1 MKRLFALPIVMVAL
15 MLCGCNEIEL
25 PSEGS
30 GGKNDDDKE
39 NVASPDSSDTFTIA
53 TLSRAD
59 DGEFIALKGYIVG
72 YMPTNTINKVVFN
85 ADDAVSTNIVLAD
98 RAAETDTKLCA
109 GLQLKAESDARVDL
123 NLADNPAMLGQR
135 IIAYGYKGTY
145 CNAPG
150 LKQVEVYELVDDDD
164 DDEAGDNDNNDSGD
178 GAGSKDEGGELFPTL
193 VTEGTAQPFEGC

>member
-1 MKRLFALPIVMVAL
+1 MKKLFALSVVMFAL

-30 GGKNDDDKE
+30 GGKEDNDKE
-39 NVASPDSSDTFTIA
+39 NVTAPDSDDTFTIA
-53 TLSRAD
+53 TLCRAD

-98 RAAETDTKLCA
+98 RAAETDMKLCA
-109 GLQLKAESDARVDL
+109 GLQLKAGSDARVDL

-150 LKQVEVYELVDDDD
+150 LKQVEVYELVDDDEAD
-164 DDEAGDNDNNDSGD
+164 DSDDDSGD
-178 GAGSKDEGGELFPTL
+178 GADSKDDGGESFPTL

>member
-1 MKRLFALPIVMVAL
+1 MKKLFALSVVMVAF

-30 GGKNDDDKE
+30 GGKEDNDKE
-39 NVASPDSSDTFTIA
+39 NVTAPDSSDTFTIA
-53 TLSRAD
+53 TLCRAD

-98 RAAETDTKLCA
+98 RAAETDMNLCA
-109 GLQLKAESDARVDL
+109 GLQLKAGSDARVDL

-135 IIAYGYKGTY
+135 IIAYGYKGAY

-164 DDEAGDNDNNDSGD
+164 SDDDSGD
-178 GAGSKDEGGELFPTL
+178 GADSKDDGGEFFPTL

>member
-1 MKRLFALPIVMVAL
+1 MKKLFALSVVMVAL

-30 GGKNDDDKE
+30 GGKEDDDKE
-39 NVASPDSSDTFTIA
+39 NVTAPDSSDTFTIA

-59 DGEFIALKGYIVG
+59 DGELIALKGYIVG

-98 RAAETDTKLCA
+98 RAAETDMKLCA
-109 GLQLKAESDARVDL
+109 GLQLKAGSDARVDL

-135 IIAYGYKGTY
+135 IIAYGYKGAY

-164 DDEAGDNDNNDSGD
+164 SDEDSGD
-178 GAGSKDEGGELFPTL
+178 GADSKDDGGELFPTL

>member
-1 MKRLFALPIVMVAL
+1 MKKLFALSVVMVAL
-15 MLCGCNEIEL
+15 MLYGCNEIEL

-30 GGKNDDDKE
+30 GGKEDDDKE
-39 NVASPDSSDTFTIA
+39 NVTAPDSDGTFTIA

-72 YMPTNTINKVVFN
+72 YMPTNTINKVVFD

-109 GLQLKAESDARVDL
+109 GLQLKAGSDARVDL
-123 NLADNPAMLGQR
+123 NLADNPDMLGQR

-150 LKQVEVYELVDDDD
+150 LKQVEVYELVDDDAD
-164 DDEAGDNDNNDSGD
+164 DSDDDSGD
-178 GAGSKDEGGELFPTL
+178 GADSKDDGGESFPTL

>member
-1 MKRLFALPIVMVAL
+1 MKKLFALSVVMFAL

-30 GGKNDDDKE
+30 GGKEDDDKE
-39 NVASPDSSDTFTIA
+39 NVAAPDSGDTFTIA
-53 TLSRAD
+53 TLCRAD

-72 YMPTNTINKVVFN
+72 YMPTNTINKVVFD

-98 RAAETDTKLCA
+98 RAAETGTNLCA
-109 GLQLKAESDARVDL
+109 GLQLKAGSDARVDL

-164 DDEAGDNDNNDSGD
+164 DSGD
-178 GAGSKDEGGELFPTL
+178 GADSKDDGGELFPTL

>member
-1 MKRLFALPIVMVAL
+1 MKKLFALSVVMVAL

-30 GGKNDDDKE
+30 GGKEDDDEE
-39 NVASPDSSDTFTIA
+39 NVTAPDSGDTFTIA

-72 YMPTNTINKVVFN
+72 YMPTNTMNKVVFN

-98 RAAETDTKLCA
+98 RAAEMDTKLCA
-109 GLQLKAESDARVDL
+109 GLQLKAGSDARVAL

-164 DDEAGDNDNNDSGD
+164 EADDSDDDSGD
-178 GAGSKDEGGELFPTL
+178 GVDSKDDGGELFPTL

>member
-1 MKRLFALPIVMVAL
+1 MKKLFALSVVMFAL

-30 GGKNDDDKE
+30 GGKEDNDKE
-39 NVASPDSSDTFTIA
+39 NVTAPDSDGTFTIA
-53 TLSRAD
+53 TLCRAD

-98 RAAETDTKLCA
+98 RAAETDMKLCA
-109 GLQLKAESDARVDL
+109 GLQLKAGSDARVDL

-164 DDEAGDNDNNDSGD
+164 DSGD
-178 GAGSKDEGGELFPTL
+178 GADSKGDGGESFPTL

>member
-1 MKRLFALPIVMVAL
+1 MKKLFALSVVMVAL

-30 GGKNDDDKE
+30 GGKEDNDKE
-39 NVASPDSSDTFTIA
+39 NVTAPDSSDTFTIA

-98 RAAETDTKLCA
+98 RAAETDMKLCA
-109 GLQLKAESDARVDL
+109 GLQLKARSDARVDL

-164 DDEAGDNDNNDSGD
+164 SDEDSGD
-178 GAGSKDEGGELFPTL
+178 GADSKDDGGELFPTL

>member
-1 MKRLFALPIVMVAL
+1 MKKLFALSVVMVGL

-30 GGKNDDDKE
+30 GGKEDNDKE
-39 NVASPDSSDTFTIA
+39 NVTAPDSSDTFTIA
-53 TLSRAD
+53 MLCRAD

-98 RAAETDTKLCA
+98 RAAETDMKLCA
-109 GLQLKAESDARVDL
+109 GLQLKAGSDARVDL

-150 LKQVEVYELVDDDD
+150 LKQVEVYELVDDDEAD
-164 DDEAGDNDNNDSGD
+164 DSDDDSGD
-178 GAGSKDEGGELFPTL
+178 GADSKDDGGELFPTL

>member
-1 MKRLFALPIVMVAL
+1 MKKLFALSVVMFAL

-30 GGKNDDDKE
+30 GGKEDNDKE
-39 NVASPDSSDTFTIA
+39 NVTAPDSDGTFTIA

-109 GLQLKAESDARVDL
+109 GLQLKAGSDARVDL

-164 DDEAGDNDNNDSGD
+164 DSGD
-178 GAGSKDEGGELFPTL
+178 GADSKGDGGESFPTL

>member
-1 MKRLFALPIVMVAL
+1 MKKLFALSVVIVAL

-30 GGKNDDDKE
+30 GGKEDDDKE
-39 NVASPDSSDTFTIA
+39 NVTAPDSSDTFTIA

-98 RAAETDTKLCA
+98 RAAETDMKLCA
-109 GLQLKAESDARVDL
+109 GLQLKARSDARVDL

-164 DDEAGDNDNNDSGD
+164 SDEDSGD
-178 GAGSKDEGGELFPTL
+178 GADSKDDGGELFPTL

>member
-1 MKRLFALPIVMVAL
+1 MKKLFALSVVMVGL
-15 MLCGCNEIEL
+15 VLCGCNEIEL

-30 GGKNDDDKE
+30 GGKEDNDKE
-39 NVASPDSSDTFTIA
+39 NVTAPDSRDTFTIA
-53 TLSRAD
+53 TLCRAD

-72 YMPTNTINKVVFN
+72 YMPTNTMNKVVFD

-109 GLQLKAESDARVDL
+109 GLQLKAGSDARVDL

-164 DDEAGDNDNNDSGD
+164 DSDDGADSKGD
-178 GAGSKDEGGELFPTL
+178 GGESFPTL

>member
-1 MKRLFALPIVMVAL
+1 MKKLFALSVVMVCL

-30 GGKNDDDKE
+30 GGKVDDDKE
-39 NVASPDSSDTFTIA
+39 NVTAPDSSDTFTIA
-53 TLSRAD
+53 TLCRAD

-109 GLQLKAESDARVDL
+109 GLQLKAGSDARVDL

-164 DDEAGDNDNNDSGD
+164 DSGD
-178 GAGSKDEGGELFPTL
+178 GADSKGDGGESFPTL

>member
-1 MKRLFALPIVMVAL
+1 MKKLFALSVVMVAL

-30 GGKNDDDKE
+30 GGKEDNDKE
-39 NVASPDSSDTFTIA
+39 NVAAPDSGDTFTIA

-72 YMPTNTINKVVFN
+72 YMPTNTMNKVVFN

-109 GLQLKAESDARVDL
+109 GLQLKAGSDARVDL
-123 NLADNPAMLGQR
+123 NLADNPVMLGQR

-164 DDEAGDNDNNDSGD
+164 NDSDDDSGD
-178 GAGSKDEGGELFPTL
+178 GADSKDDGGESFPTL

>member
-1 MKRLFALPIVMVAL
+1 MKKLFALSVVMVAL

-30 GGKNDDDKE
+30 GGKEDNDKE
-39 NVASPDSSDTFTIA
+39 NVAAPDSDDTFTIA

-109 GLQLKAESDARVDL
+109 GLQLKVGSDARVDL

-135 IIAYGYKGTY
+135 IIAYGYKGAY

-164 DDEAGDNDNNDSGD
+164 SDDDSGD
-178 GAGSKDEGGELFPTL
+178 GADSKDDGGELFPTL

>member
-1 MKRLFALPIVMVAL
+1 MKKLFALSVVMVAL

-25 PSEGS
+25 PSEDS
-30 GGKNDDDKE
+30 GGKEDDDKE
-39 NVASPDSSDTFTIA
+39 NVTAPDSSDTFTIA

-98 RAAETDTKLCA
+98 RAAETDMKLCA
-109 GLQLKAESDARVDL
+109 GLQLKARSDARVDL

-164 DDEAGDNDNNDSGD
+164 SDEDSGD
-178 GAGSKDEGGELFPTL
+178 GADSKDDGGELFPTL

>member
-1 MKRLFALPIVMVAL
+1 MKKLFALSVVMVAF

-30 GGKNDDDKE
+30 GGKEDDDKE
-39 NVASPDSSDTFTIA
+39 NVTAPDSSDTFTIA
-53 TLSRAD
+53 TLCRAD

-72 YMPTNTINKVVFN
+72 YMPTNTINKVAFN
-85 ADDAVSTNIVLAD
+85 ADDAVNTNIVLAD

-109 GLQLKAESDARVDL
+109 GLQLKAGSDARVDL

-150 LKQVEVYELVDDDD
+150 LKQVEVYELVDD
-164 DDEAGDNDNNDSGD
+164 EAGDNDDDSGD
-178 GAGSKDEGGELFPTL
+178 GAGSKDDGGELFPTL

>member
-1 MKRLFALPIVMVAL
+1 MKKLFALSVVMAAL

-30 GGKNDDDKE
+30 GGMEDNDKE
-39 NVASPDSSDTFTIA
+39 NVTAPDSSDTFTIA

-85 ADDAVSTNIVLAD
+85 ADDAVNTNIVLAD

-109 GLQLKAESDARVDL
+109 GLQLKAGSDARVDL

-150 LKQVEVYELVDDDD
+150 LKQVEVYELVDD
-164 DDEAGDNDNNDSGD
+164 EAGDNDDDSGD
-178 GAGSKDEGGELFPTL
+178 GAGSKDDGGELFPTL

>member
-1 MKRLFALPIVMVAL
+1 MKKLFALSVVMFAL

-30 GGKNDDDKE
+30 GGKEDDDKE
-39 NVASPDSSDTFTIA
+39 NVTASDSSDTFTIA
-53 TLSRAD
+53 TLCRAD

-72 YMPTNTINKVVFN
+72 YMPTNTINKVFFN

-98 RAAETDTKLCA
+98 RAVETDMKLCA
-109 GLQLKAESDARVDL
+109 GLQLRAGSDARVDL

-164 DDEAGDNDNNDSGD
+164 DSGD
-178 GAGSKDEGGELFPTL
+178 GADSKGDGGESFPTL

>member
-1 MKRLFALPIVMVAL
+1 MKKLFALSVVMVCL

-30 GGKNDDDKE
+30 GGKEDDDKE
-39 NVASPDSSDTFTIA
+39 NVTAPDSSDTFTIA
-53 TLSRAD
+53 TLCRAD

-98 RAAETDTKLCA
+98 RAAETDMKLCA
-109 GLQLKAESDARVDL
+109 GLQLKAGSDARVDL

-135 IIAYGYKGTY
+135 IIAYGYKGAY

-150 LKQVEVYELVDDDD
+150 LKQVEAYELVDDDD
-164 DDEAGDNDNNDSGD
+164 SDDDSGD
-178 GAGSKDEGGELFPTL
+178 GADSKDDGGELFPTL

>member
-1 MKRLFALPIVMVAL
+1 MKKLFALSVVMVGL

-30 GGKNDDDKE
+30 GGKEDNDKE
-39 NVASPDSSDTFTIA
+39 NVTAPDSDGTFTIA

-59 DGEFIALKGYIVG
+59 DGEFIVLKGYIVG

-109 GLQLKAESDARVDL
+109 GLQLKAGSDARVDL

-164 DDEAGDNDNNDSGD
+164 DSGD
-178 GAGSKDEGGELFPTL
+178 GADSKGDGGESFPTL

>member
-1 MKRLFALPIVMVAL
+1 MKKLFALSVVMVSL
-15 MLCGCNEIEL
+15 MLYGCNEIEL

-30 GGKNDDDKE
+30 GGKEDDDKE
-39 NVASPDSSDTFTIA
+39 NVAAPDSDGTFTIA
-53 TLSRAD
+53 TLCRAD

-98 RAAETDTKLCA
+98 RAAETDMKLCA
-109 GLQLKAESDARVDL
+109 GLQLKAGSDARVDL

-135 IIAYGYKGTY
+135 IIAYGYKGAY

-150 LKQVEVYELVDDDD
+150 LKQVEVYELVDNDDD
-164 DDEAGDNDNNDSGD
+164 DSDDDSGD
-178 GAGSKDEGGELFPTL
+178 GADSKDDGGELFPTL

>member
-1 MKRLFALPIVMVAL
+1 MKKLFALSVVMVAL
-15 MLCGCNEIEL
+15 MLYGCNEIEL

-30 GGKNDDDKE
+30 GGKEDDDKE
-39 NVASPDSSDTFTIA
+39 NVTAPDSSDMFTIA

-85 ADDAVSTNIVLAD
+85 ADDAVSANIVLAD

-109 GLQLKAESDARVDL
+109 GLQLKAGSDARVDL

-135 IIAYGYKGTY
+135 IIAYGYKGAY

-164 DDEAGDNDNNDSGD
+164 DSGD
-178 GAGSKDEGGELFPTL
+178 GADSKDDGGELFPTL

>member
-1 MKRLFALPIVMVAL
+1 MKKLFALSVVMFAL

-30 GGKNDDDKE
+30 GGKEDDDKE
-39 NVASPDSSDTFTIA
+39 NVAAPDSDGTFTIA
-53 TLSRAD
+53 TLCQAD

-98 RAAETDTKLCA
+98 RVAETDTKLCA
-109 GLQLKAESDARVDL
+109 GLQLKAGSDARVDL

-135 IIAYGYKGTY
+135 IIAYGYKGAY

-150 LKQVEVYELVDDDD
+150 LKQVEVYELVDDADD
-164 DDEAGDNDNNDSGD
+164 ADDSDDDSGD
-178 GAGSKDEGGELFPTL
+178 GADSKDDGGELFPTL

>member
-1 MKRLFALPIVMVAL
+1 MKKLFALSVVMVAF

-30 GGKNDDDKE
+30 GGKEDNDKE
-39 NVASPDSSDTFTIA
+39 NVTAPDSSDTFTIA
-53 TLSRAD
+53 TLCRAD

-72 YMPTNTINKVVFN
+72 YMPTNTMNKVVFD

-109 GLQLKAESDARVDL
+109 GLKLKAGSDARVDL
-123 NLADNPAMLGQR
+123 NLPDNPAMLGQR

-164 DDEAGDNDNNDSGD
+164 DSGD
-178 GAGSKDEGGELFPTL
+178 GADSKGDGGESFPTL

>member
-1 MKRLFALPIVMVAL
+1 MKKLFALSVVMVGL
-15 MLCGCNEIEL
+15 VLCGCNEIEL

-30 GGKNDDDKE
+30 GGKEDDDKE
-39 NVASPDSSDTFTIA
+39 NVAAPDSGDTFTIA

-98 RAAETDTKLCA
+98 RAAETDMKLCA
-109 GLQLKAESDARVDL
+109 GLQLKVGSDARVDL

-150 LKQVEVYELVDDDD
+150 LKQVEVYELVDDDAD
-164 DDEAGDNDNNDSGD
+164 DSDDDSGD
-178 GAGSKDEGGELFPTL
+178 GADSKDDGGESFPTL

>member
-1 MKRLFALPIVMVAL
+1 MKKLFALSVVMVGL

-30 GGKNDDDKE
+30 GGKEDDDKE
-39 NVASPDSSDTFTIA
+39 NVAAPDSGGTFTIV
-53 TLSRAD
+53 TLCRAD

-85 ADDAVSTNIVLAD
+85 ADDAVNTNIVLAD
-98 RAAETDTKLCA
+98 RAVETDMKLCA
-109 GLQLKAESDARVDL
+109 GLQLKAGSDARVDL

-164 DDEAGDNDNNDSGD
+164 NDSDDDSGD
-178 GAGSKDEGGELFPTL
+178 GAESFPTL

>member
-1 MKRLFALPIVMVAL
+1 MKKLFALSVVMFAL

-30 GGKNDDDKE
+30 GGKEDDDKE
-39 NVASPDSSDTFTIA
+39 NVTAPDSDDTFTIA
-53 TLSRAD
+53 TLCRAD

-72 YMPTNTINKVVFN
+72 YMPTNTINKVVFD

-98 RAAETDTKLCA
+98 RAAETGTNLCA
-109 GLQLKAESDARVDL
+109 GLQLKAGSDARVDL

-164 DDEAGDNDNNDSGD
+164 EADDSDDDSGD
-178 GAGSKDEGGELFPTL
+178 GADSKDDGGELFPTL

>member
-1 MKRLFALPIVMVAL
+1 MKKLFALSVVMVAL

-30 GGKNDDDKE
+30 GGKEDDDKE
-39 NVASPDSSDTFTIA
+39 NVTAPESSDTFTIA

-98 RAAETDTKLCA
+98 RAAETDMKLCA
-109 GLQLKAESDARVDL
+109 GLQLKARSDARVDL

-164 DDEAGDNDNNDSGD
+164 SDEDSGD
-178 GAGSKDEGGELFPTL
+178 GADSKDDGGELFPTL

>member
-1 MKRLFALPIVMVAL
+1 MKKLFAISVVMVAL

-30 GGKNDDDKE
+30 GGKEDDDKE
-39 NVASPDSSDTFTIA
+39 NVAAPDSGDTFTIA

-109 GLQLKAESDARVDL
+109 GLQLKVGSDARVDL

-164 DDEAGDNDNNDSGD
+164 DSGD
-178 GAGSKDEGGELFPTL
+178 GADSKGDGGESFPTL

>member
-1 MKRLFALPIVMVAL
+1 MKKLFALSVVMVGL

-30 GGKNDDDKE
+30 GGKEDDDNE
-39 NVASPDSSDTFTIA
+39 NVTAPDSSDTFTIA
-53 TLSRAD
+53 TLCRAD

-85 ADDAVSTNIVLAD
+85 ADDAVNTNIVLAD

-109 GLQLKAESDARVDL
+109 GLQLKAGSDARVDL

-150 LKQVEVYELVDDDD
+150 LKQVEVYELVDD
-164 DDEAGDNDNNDSGD
+164 EAGDNDDDSGD
-178 GAGSKDEGGELFPTL
+178 GAGSKDDGGELFPTL

>member
-1 MKRLFALPIVMVAL
+1 MKKLFALSVVMVAL

-30 GGKNDDDKE
+30 GGKEDDDKE
-39 NVASPDSSDTFTIA
+39 NVTAPDSGDTFTIA
-53 TLSRAD
+53 TLCRAD

-98 RAAETDTKLCA
+98 RAAETDMKLCA
-109 GLQLKAESDARVDL
+109 GLQLKAGSDARVDL
-123 NLADNPAMLGQR
+123 NLADNPDMLGQR

-150 LKQVEVYELVDDDD
+150 LKQVEVYELVDDEADD
-164 DDEAGDNDNNDSGD
+164 SDDDSGD
-178 GAGSKDEGGELFPTL
+178 GADSKDDGGELFPTL

>member
-1 MKRLFALPIVMVAL
+1 MKKLFALSVVMVCL

-25 PSEGS
+25 PSEDS
-30 GGKNDDDKE
+30 GGKEDDDKE
-39 NVASPDSSDTFTIA
+39 NVTAPDSSDTFTIA
-53 TLSRAD
+53 TLCRAD

-72 YMPTNTINKVVFN
+72 YMPTNTINKVVFD

-109 GLQLKAESDARVDL
+109 GLQLKAGSDARVDL

-150 LKQVEVYELVDDDD
+150 LKQVEVYELVDNDDD
-164 DDEAGDNDNNDSGD
+164 DSDDDSGD
-178 GAGSKDEGGELFPTL
+178 GADSKDDGAELFPTL

>member
-1 MKRLFALPIVMVAL
+1 MKKLFALSVVMVAF

-30 GGKNDDDKE
+30 GGKEDDDKE
-39 NVASPDSSDTFTIA
+39 NVTAPDSDGTFTIA
-53 TLSRAD
+53 TLCRAD

-109 GLQLKAESDARVDL
+109 GLQLKVGSDARVDL

-135 IIAYGYKGTY
+135 IIAYGYKGAY

-150 LKQVEVYELVDDDD
+150 LKQVEVYELVDDEADD
-164 DDEAGDNDNNDSGD
+164 SDDDSGD
-178 GAGSKDEGGELFPTL
+178 GADSKDDGAELFPTL

>member
-1 MKRLFALPIVMVAL
+1 MKKLFALSVVMVAL

-30 GGKNDDDKE
+30 GGKEDDDKE
-39 NVASPDSSDTFTIA
+39 NVAAPDSSDTFTIA

-72 YMPTNTINKVVFN
+72 YMPTNTINKVFFN

-109 GLQLKAESDARVDL
+109 GLQLKAGSDARVDL

-164 DDEAGDNDNNDSGD
+164 SDEDSGD
-178 GAGSKDEGGELFPTL
+178 GADSKDDGGELFPTL

>member
-1 MKRLFALPIVMVAL
+1 MKKLFALSVVMVAL

-30 GGKNDDDKE
+30 GGKEDNDKE
-39 NVASPDSSDTFTIA
+39 NVAAPDSDGTFTIA
-53 TLSRAD
+53 TLCRAD

-109 GLQLKAESDARVDL
+109 GLQLKAGSDARVDL

-150 LKQVEVYELVDDDD
+150 LKQVEVYELVDDDEAD
-164 DDEAGDNDNNDSGD
+164 DSDDDSGD
-178 GAGSKDEGGELFPTL
+178 GADSKDDGGESFPTL

>member
-1 MKRLFALPIVMVAL
+1 MKKLFALSVVMFAL

-30 GGKNDDDKE
+30 GGKEDDDKE
-39 NVASPDSSDTFTIA
+39 NVTAPDSDDTFTIA
-53 TLSRAD
+53 TLCRAD

-72 YMPTNTINKVVFN
+72 YMPTNTINKVVFD

-98 RAAETDTKLCA
+98 RAAETGTNLCA
-109 GLQLKAESDARVDL
+109 GLQLKAGSDARVDL

-164 DDEAGDNDNNDSGD
+164 DDSDDDSGD
-178 GAGSKDEGGELFPTL
+178 SADSKDNGGELFPTL

>member
-1 MKRLFALPIVMVAL
+1 MKKLFALSVVMVGL
-15 MLCGCNEIEL
+15 VLCGCNEIEL

-30 GGKNDDDKE
+30 GGKEDNDKE
-39 NVASPDSSDTFTIA
+39 NVTAPDSDDTFTIA
-53 TLSRAD
+53 TLCRAD

-72 YMPTNTINKVVFN
+72 YMPTNTINKVVFD

-109 GLQLKAESDARVDL
+109 GLQLKAGSDARVDL

-135 IIAYGYKGTY
+135 IIAYGYKGAY

-164 DDEAGDNDNNDSGD
+164 DSGD
-178 GAGSKDEGGELFPTL
+178 GADSKDDGGELFPTL

>member
-1 MKRLFALPIVMVAL
+1 MKKLFALSVVMVAL

-30 GGKNDDDKE
+30 GGKEDDDKE
-39 NVASPDSSDTFTIA
+39 NVAAPDSDDTFTIA
-53 TLSRAD
+53 TLCRAD

-98 RAAETDTKLCA
+98 RVAETDMKLCV
-109 GLQLKAESDARVDL
+109 GLQLKAGSDARVDL

-135 IIAYGYKGTY
+135 IIAYGYKGAY

-164 DDEAGDNDNNDSGD
+164 SDDDSGD
-178 GAGSKDEGGELFPTL
+178 GADSKDDGGELFPTL

>member
-1 MKRLFALPIVMVAL
+1 MKKLFALSVVMVAL

-30 GGKNDDDKE
+30 GGKEDDDKE
-39 NVASPDSSDTFTIA
+39 NVAAPDSDDTFTIA
-53 TLSRAD
+53 TLCRAD
-59 DGEFIALKGYIVG
+59 EGEFIALKGYIVG

-98 RAAETDTKLCA
+98 RAAETDMKLCA
-109 GLQLKAESDARVDL
+109 GLQLKAGSDARVDL

-135 IIAYGYKGTY
+135 IIAYCYKGAY

-164 DDEAGDNDNNDSGD
+164 SDDDSGD
-178 GAGSKDEGGELFPTL
+178 GADSKDDGGELFPTL
-193 VTEGTAQPFEGC
+193 VTEGTAQPYDGC